1 MKAPMIQ
8 RRGKMNPRM
17 NRTRWPLRI
26 VMTPAVMN
34 AIR

>member
-8 RRGKMNPRM
+8 RTGKMNPM
-17 NRTRWPLRI
+17 TNMTRWPLRI

>member
-17 NRTRWPLRI
+17 KRTRWPLRI